1 MRVIGIDPGSRIC
14 GWGVVEDTTGP
25 HKIQHVDSGAVFT
38 DAKQELPQ
46 RLQAIYEGLRAAIR
60 AFDPREAAVESVFHH
75 KTAKSALVLGQAR
88 GVAILACVHEG
99 LPVYEYT
106 PMQIKQA
113 VTGYGK
119 ADKRQVGLMVK
130 SLLRLPEEAWV
141 DTADALASAICHLNS
156 RKLAQ
161 ATKHLNKR
169 SET

>member
-14 GWGVVEDTTGP
+14 GWGVVEETAGP
-25 HKIQHVDSGAVFT
+25 QKIRHVDSGAVFT
-38 DAKQELPQ
+38 DTKKELPQ
-46 RLQAIYEGLRAAIR
+46 RLQAIYEGLREAIR
-60 AFDPREAAVESVFHH
+60 AFGPSEAAVESVFHH
-75 KTAKSALVLGQAR
+75 KNAKSALVLGQAR

-141 DTADALASAICHLNS
+141 DTADALAGAICHLNS

-169 SET
+169 SEP